1 MAGSAVRFRTIAARH
16 VLDDLVRRLQ
26 GLTPDTPRR
35 WGTLSAHEMLC
46 HLGDA
51 TAMVLGDRP
60 RPAPIAARRRGPLK
74 ALVLWSPL
82 RWPHGIPTNPRHD
95 PRAEGTRPAQ
105 FEADL
110 ARAIDG
116 LARLAVAIPSTLE
129 PTHGIFGAMSA
140 RDWQRWAFKHTDH
153 HLRQFGL

>member
-1 MAGSAVRFRTIAARH
+1 MTVAFRTIAETAVR
-16 VLDDLVRRLQ
+16 DDLVRRLRR
-26 GLTPDTPRR
+26 LTPEGRRR
-35 WGTLSAHEMLC
+35 WGTLTPHEMLC

-60 RPAPIAARRRGPLK
+60 RLVPLVTGRRRVAR
-74 ALVLWSPL
+74 ALGLWSPL
-82 RWPHGIPTNPRHD
+82 RWPHGIPTNTRHD
-95 PRAEGTRPAQ
+95 PRADGTRPTD
-105 FEADL
+105 FEADR

-116 LARLAVAIPSTLE
+116 IVRLAAAGAATPLE
-129 PTHGIFGAMSA
+129 PAHGIFGPMSA